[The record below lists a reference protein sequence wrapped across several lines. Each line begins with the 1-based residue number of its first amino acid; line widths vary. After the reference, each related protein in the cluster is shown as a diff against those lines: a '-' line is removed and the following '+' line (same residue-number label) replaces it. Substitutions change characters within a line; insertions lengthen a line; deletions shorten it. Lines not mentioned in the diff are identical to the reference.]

1 MQVPPFIEKLTVR
14 NFRSL
19 RDVTVT
25 FANPTFFVGKNAS
38 GKSNFI
44 DVFAFLSDC
53 MNRSL
58 LSAVDERGGI
68 RQLGYILMERS
79 AWIEFRVD
87 FCLDVKKEERGHYA
101 FALEVINRN
110 SFRVVREQGSVS
122 KHATPSVWFDR
133 TLEGFRTNIPGIGP
147 YLTPQQLALPIV
159 GGTQAYAPLM
169 QKLIQVHTYA
179 LDADILRAPTS
190 LDTGSALNRKGSN
203 IAGVLAQFQ
212 DSERLGRVN
221 ALLNSIVPTLQFEE
235 VMETK
240 DGKGYLFFKQD
251 LGGIG
256 PVTWDASRLSN
267 GTLKALG
274 LEVTLMQEPTPSL
287 VALEEPET
295 DIYPGSLD
303 AIAENIDLE
312 SQRSQVIV
320 TTHSPD
326 LLDTK
331 WIESKHLRV
340 VHWKQGSSETTV
352 LDHTLSDGLETP
364 DPQSYTIISEL
375 GNVPVS
381 VLKDH
386 LMGAGELL
394 RANALDA
401 ATTTQI
407 ASSQSL
413 FEELS

>member
-44 DVFAFLSDC
+44 DAFAFLSEC

-58 LSAVDERGGI
+58 TSALEERGGI

-87 FCLDVKKEERGHYA
+87 FCLDSKCEARGHYA
-101 FALEVINRN
+101 FALEVVDRN
-110 SFRVVREQGSVS
+110 SFRVVREQGSVA
-122 KHATPSVWFDR
+122 KHSTPPVWFDR
-133 TLEGFRTNIPGIGP
+133 TTEDFRTNIPGIRP

-159 GGTQAYAPLM
+159 GGTDAFAPLM
-169 QKLIQVHTYA
+169 QKLMQMYTYA
-179 LDADILRAPTS
+179 LDADVLRSPTR
-190 LDTGSALNRKGSN
+190 LDSGSALNRKGSN
-203 IAGVLAQFQ
+203 IASVLARFQ
-212 DSERLGRVN
+212 DQERLDRVN
-221 ALLNSIVPTLQFEE
+221 ALLRSIVPNLQFEA
-235 VMETK
+235 VMETT
-240 DGKGYLFFKQD
+240 DGQGHLLFKQD
-251 LGGIG
+251 LGGFA
-256 PVTWDASRLSN
+256 PVVWDASRLSN

-274 LEVTLMQEPTPSL
+274 LEVTLIQEPTPSL
-287 VALEEPET
+287 IALEEPET

-303 AIAENIDLE
+303 AIAEKIDLV

-331 WIESKHLRV
+331 WIEPKHLRV
-340 VHWKQGSSETTV
+340 VQWEQGTLETAV
-352 LDHTLSDGLETP
+352 SDHTLLGELETP
-364 DPQSYTIISEL
+364 HSKWYTTISEL
-375 GNVPVS
+375 GNVPFS

-401 ATTTQI
+401 ASPTHTHT
-407 ASSQSL
+407 SQSI